1 MLILLISTMEA
12 ASKKQGRHVISS
24 QELVDVAAR
33 AKRYEPDALARL
45 FDLYFEKLRRYMYYK
60 TGNLDRAED
69 LAAEALTRGIESI
82 EKFEDRGGTIGA
94 WLFGIARNLLAR
106 ERESDGRAEMVELEE
121 RFPAEEEEQPEK
133 ILLVELSHE
142 ELYEALSRLPDE
154 QREVVLLRFMEG
166 YDVKTVAQIIAK
178 KPGAVRALQFRAVRA
193 LQKMYEPGGV
203 ET

>member
-1 MLILLISTMEA
+1 
-12 ASKKQGRHVISS
+12 VISS